1 MQLHRLRQNLVI
13 FGGNLLSSLY
23 CARKEGFMSKEL
35 YVGHMSYEATE
46 KDLIRLFTVAGTVTS
61 VHLIVDPE
69 TGEFKGCGYVRMST
83 AEEAQEAVATLDG
96 ALLRNRSITVSI
108 ARPQKQKTRPGAG
121 RPGKGRPGG
130 SFSPSSRGKSTPST
144 PGSRRAGVPGTGTSE
159 VSRRADGPG
168 TRSTEEG
175 RSTGRPGTRAAEK
188 SRWAGGPD
196 TRTGEGSRRTGGPGA
211 GRGKSGPGTGPGGGS
226 RGKSGPGSRFGKG
239 KK

>member
-1 MQLHRLRQNLVI
+1 
-13 FGGNLLSSLY
+13 
-23 CARKEGFMSKEL
+23 MSKEL

-46 KDLIRLFTVAGTVTS
+46 KDLVRLFTVAGTVTS

-96 ALLRNRSITVSI
+96 ALLRNRPITVSI
-108 ARPQKQKTRPGAG
+108 ARPQKQKTRPG

-130 SFSPSSRGKSTPST
+130 NYGGGSRGKSTPST
-144 PGSRRAGVPGTGTSE
+144 PGSRRAEKWGTGTAE

-168 TRSTEEG
+168 TRTTE
-175 RSTGRPGTRAAEK
+175 GTRRA
-188 SRWAGGPD
+188 SGPV
-196 TRTGEGSRRTGGPGA
+196 TRTGEGDRRPGGPGA
-211 GRGKSGPGTGPGGGS
+211 SRGKKGPGNGPGGGS